1 MNSPR
6 EYPTVCP
13 FRNLMADDLHP
24 SFWPGLIPPLHLTV
38 EEIAGYLDA
47 VLDLRNRQRIEA
59 HLVICD
65 ACLEEVIEVLRQLRP
80 PTLPADD

>member
-1 MNSPR
+1 MP
-6 EYPTVCP
+6 
-13 FRNLMADDLHP
+13 DDLHP
-24 SFWPGLIPPLHLTV
+24 SFRPGRIPPLHLTV
-38 EEIAGYLDA
+38 EEIADYLDA

>member
-1 MNSPR
+1 
-6 EYPTVCP
+6 
-13 FRNLMADDLHP
+13 MADDLHP
-24 SFWPGLIPPLHLTV
+24 SFRPGRISPLHLTV
-38 EEIAGYLDA
+38 EEIADYLDA

-80 PTLPADD
+80 PALPADD

>member
-1 MNSPR
+1 
-6 EYPTVCP
+6 
-13 FRNLMADDLHP
+13 MADDLHP
-24 SFWPGLIPPLHLTV
+24 SFRPVRIHRSTSPWRRSPATRR
-38 EEIAGYLDA
+38 

>member
-1 MNSPR
+1 MPD
-6 EYPTVCP
+6 EP
-13 FRNLMADDLHP
+13 HP

-47 VLDLRNRQRIEA
+47 VLDFRSRRRIEA

-65 ACLEEVIEVLRQLRP
+65 ACLDEVIEVLRQLPP